1 MFNFVICWL
10 LKIKFVRSKIKS
22 SRPRKDSISTIQ
34 LEDLFGT
41 STYAKQDPVK
51 YLYPNTVPQTK
62 GSTLKE
68 MGIPDD
74 DVKPGHSSASVTAT
88 KRRSQQFTYK

>member
-1 MFNFVICWL
+1 M
-10 LKIKFVRSKIKS
+10 VRSKIKS
-22 SRPRKDSISTIQ
+22 SRPRNDSISTIK

-41 STYAKQDPVK
+41 STLARMSPVK

-68 MGIPDD
+68 LGIPDD
-74 DVKPGHSSASVTAT
+74 DVKQGHSSASVAAT